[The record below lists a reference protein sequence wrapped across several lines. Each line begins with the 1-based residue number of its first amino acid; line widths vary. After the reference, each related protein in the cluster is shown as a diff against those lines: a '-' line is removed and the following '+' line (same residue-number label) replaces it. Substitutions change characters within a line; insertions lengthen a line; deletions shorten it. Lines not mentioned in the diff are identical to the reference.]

1 MRDIRVIIG
10 TVDKFCKIYQIVA
23 LEKTKKITH
32 D

>member
-10 TVDKFCKIYQIVA
+10 TVDKFSKIYQIVA
-23 LEKTKKITH
+23 LDMTKKITH